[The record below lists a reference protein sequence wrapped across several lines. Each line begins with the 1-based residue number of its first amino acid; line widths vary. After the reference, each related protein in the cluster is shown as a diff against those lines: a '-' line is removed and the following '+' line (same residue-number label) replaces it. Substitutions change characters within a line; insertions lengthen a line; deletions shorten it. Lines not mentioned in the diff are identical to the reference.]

1 MNVVV
6 VVFPGS
12 NCDADTLNVLSE
24 ISGMNAQYAWHG
36 NTSIP
41 DTDIIV
47 LPGGFSHGDYLRSG
61 AMAAHSPIMAAVR
74 DHAER
79 GRPLLG
85 ICNGFQILLESN
97 LLPGAMLP
105 NTSTK
110 FCCEWTHVRVD
121 STKTPFSSSS
131 KSGHV
136 LRLPIAHGEGNY
148 VIDDE
153 GLARLHDNDQVVYR
167 YTTAEGIRSPDSNP
181 NGSLDDIA
189 GICNVDR
196 NIVGMMPHPE
206 RASESVLGSMDG
218 LTVWESL
225 LSGASA

>member
-1 MNVVV
+1 MKAVV

-12 NCDADTLNVLSE
+12 NCDADTLYVLNE
-24 ISGMNAQYAWHG
+24 IAGMNAQYAWHDD
-36 NTSIP
+36 TSIP
-41 DTDIIV
+41 DTDIIM

-74 DHAER
+74 NHAER

-105 NTSTK
+105 NTSAE
-110 FCCEWTHVRVD
+110 FSCGWIHVRVD
-121 STKTPFSSSS
+121 STQTPVSSVSQT
-131 KSGHV
+131 GQV

-153 GLARLHDNDQVVYR
+153 GLARLQDNDQVVYR
-167 YTTAEGIRSPDSNP
+167 YTTADGIQSPSSNP

-196 NIVGMMPHPE
+196 NVVGMMPHPE
-206 RASESVLGSMDG
+206 RASESALGSIDG
-218 LTVWESL
+218 LVIWESL
-225 LSGASA
+225 LSGTRA

>member
-1 MNVVV
+1 MKAVV

-12 NCDADTLNVLSE
+12 NCDADTLYVLNE
-24 ISGMNAQYAWHG
+24 IAGMNAQYAWHDD
-36 NTSIP
+36 TSIP
-41 DTDIIV
+41 DTDIIM

-61 AMAAHSPIMAAVR
+61 AMAAQSPIMAAVR
-74 DHAER
+74 NHAER

-105 NTSTK
+105 NTSTE
-110 FCCEWTHVRVD
+110 FSCGWIHVRVD
-121 STKTPFSSSS
+121 STQTPVSSVSQT
-131 KSGHV
+131 GQV

-153 GLARLHDNDQVVYR
+153 GLARLQDNDQVVYR
-167 YTTAEGIRSPDSNP
+167 YTTADGIQSPSSNP

-196 NIVGMMPHPE
+196 NVVGMMPHPE
-206 RASESVLGSMDG
+206 RASESALGSIDG
-218 LTVWESL
+218 LVIWESL
-225 LSGASA
+225 LSGTRA